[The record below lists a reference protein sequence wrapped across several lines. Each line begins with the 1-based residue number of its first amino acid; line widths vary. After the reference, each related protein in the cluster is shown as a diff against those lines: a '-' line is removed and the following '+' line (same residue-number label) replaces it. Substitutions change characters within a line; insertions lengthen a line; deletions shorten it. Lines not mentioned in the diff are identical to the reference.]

1 MDLEQ
6 YGGVEMN
13 SVEETIEPGTYVLQY
28 QSETEM
34 RNENGWVGIKIL
46 FQILGPK
53 HEGRLVSGLF
63 TVANANNPKAV
74 EIGKT
79 ELSALANAVGLTNL
93 TNTEDFR
100 GKRFKGV
107 IKNNDNNYPELDSN
121 FGKNFSKDDTVTEAA
136 PKVATKESSFED
148 DEIPF

>member
-46 FQILGPK
+46 FQVLGPK

-63 TVANANNPKAV
+63 TV
-74 EIGKT
+74 IG
-79 ELSALANAVGLTNL
+79 
-93 TNTEDFR
+93 
-100 GKRFKGV
+100 
-107 IKNNDNNYPELDSN
+107 Y
-121 FGKNFSKDDTVTEAA
+121 
-136 PKVATKESSFED
+136 KEEVY
-148 DEIPF
+148 

>member
-46 FQILGPK
+46 FQVLGPK

-93 TNTEDFR
+93 TNTEDFK
-100 GKRFKGV
+100 GKRFKGCLLYTSPSPR
-107 IKNNDNNYPELDSN
+107 D
-121 FGKNFSKDDTVTEAA
+121 
-136 PKVATKESSFED
+136 
-148 DEIPF
+148 